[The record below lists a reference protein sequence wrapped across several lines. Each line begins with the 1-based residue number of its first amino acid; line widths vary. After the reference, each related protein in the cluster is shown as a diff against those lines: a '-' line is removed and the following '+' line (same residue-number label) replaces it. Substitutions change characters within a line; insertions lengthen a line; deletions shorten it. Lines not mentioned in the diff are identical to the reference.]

1 MLNKKYIIAI
11 FIIVIA
17 VGFYLEVLRKTEIIV
32 VDQELNFSNIAVKNF
47 PLTENGKIAW
57 WNENKEYLRKK
68 YDIPK
73 PASNGDWYVNIW
85 DYGDGFKSK
94 PKGDIRVF
102 NSETQDMMCFDSNE
116 NKCIDKKMIM
126 RVENNKDGTIS
137 IETGNDKKNIK

>member
-57 WNENKEYLRKK
+57 WNENKEIFEKK
-68 YDIPK
+68 I
-73 PASNGDWYVNIW
+73 
-85 DYGDGFKSK
+85 
-94 PKGDIRVF
+94 
-102 NSETQDMMCFDSNE
+102 
-116 NKCIDKKMIM
+116 
-126 RVENNKDGTIS
+126 
-137 IETGNDKKNIK
+137 